1 MFHGNGGYDFHT
13 IYNMPIWLRNFT
25 FNKIKEHYDKEAAQV
40 KKAQGGSGGAK
51 TVVDSSGKIQAPEHF
66 QNAKKSP
73 TYVAKAS
80 RK

>member
-1 MFHGNGGYDFHT
+1 MREF
-13 IYNMPIWLRNFT
+13 
-25 FNKIKEHYDKEAAQV
+25 YDKEAAQA
-40 KKAQGGSGGAK
+40 KKAQGGSGGAT

-80 RK
+80 KK

>member
-1 MFHGNGGYDFHT
+1 
-13 IYNMPIWLRNFT
+13 MPIWLRNFT
-25 FNKIKEHYDKEAAQV
+25 FNKMREHFEKENAQM
-40 KKAQGGSGGAK
+40 KKSQGKQGGAT

-80 RK
+80 KK